1 MFGHKAMDA
10 RDLKHQSLSD
20 RQCPDHKLPPRLING
35 VNLPFAAFFR
45 EARHSRQSVSPKWVR
60 FRSGIRRERE

>member
-20 RQCPDHKLPPRLING
+20 RQCPDHKLPPST
-35 VNLPFAAFFR
+35 
-45 EARHSRQSVSPKWVR
+45 HQWRQSAVRSILQRSSALASVGLTEVGKVSLWYPPR
-60 FRSGIRRERE
+60 A